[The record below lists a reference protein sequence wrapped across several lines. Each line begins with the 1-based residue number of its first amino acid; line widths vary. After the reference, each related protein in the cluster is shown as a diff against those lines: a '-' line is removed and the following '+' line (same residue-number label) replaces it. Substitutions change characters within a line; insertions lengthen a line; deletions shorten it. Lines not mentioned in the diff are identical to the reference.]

1 MVISIKKGSLFCI
14 WCFGIKNIP
23 KTPCYFMDKN
33 SMISKN
39 IKKQRDSYLVVM
51 GGYYEKK
58 TNRNQ
63 FVNSN
68 GVVNCL

>member
-1 MVISIKKGSLFCI
+1 
-14 WCFGIKNIP
+14 
-23 KTPCYFMDKN
+23 
-33 SMISKN
+33 MISKN